1 MAERHGF
8 ERSHEHG
15 GFARIMV
22 GLATERAEHKTI
34 MIDATY
40 LKAHRTASSL
50 CVKKGGA
57 DARSGAPKVA

>member
-1 MAERHGF
+1 VAERHRF

-15 GFARIMV
+15 VFARIMV
-22 GLATERAEHKTI
+22 GLAAESAEHKTI

-50 CVKKGGA
+50 GVKKGGA
-57 DARSGAPKVA
+57 GARSGAPKVA